1 MIILLYEYLSAYSFG
16 GVCIFAFFNT
26 NVFIK
31 NLLTALPHMN
41 LRKLKGKGQKSL
53 SLDCT
58 GKYYNVIEK

>member
-1 MIILLYEYLSAYSFG
+1 MHIVLEEYVFLHFL
-16 GVCIFAFFNT
+16 IQTF
-26 NVFIK
+26 FIK